1 MKKDKN
7 CAKQAVFIVNYRE
20 KKGGIMNV
28 EHSKI
33 DALKDVAAQWAID
46 FLEGKLSIE
55 DEDYQILHTIL
66 VCLLEPEKEE

>member
-1 MKKDKN
+1 MKRDNKRL
-7 CAKQAVFIVNYRE
+7 KQAIFIVKNRE

-46 FLEGKLSIE
+46 FLEGNLSIE

-66 VCLLEPEKEE
+66 VCLLDSEKEE